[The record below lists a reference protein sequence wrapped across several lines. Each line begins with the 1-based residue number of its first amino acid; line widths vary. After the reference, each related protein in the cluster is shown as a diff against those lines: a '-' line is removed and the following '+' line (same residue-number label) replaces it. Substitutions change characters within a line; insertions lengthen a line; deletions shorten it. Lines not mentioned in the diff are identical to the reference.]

1 MKHHK
6 PEPTPPGPRVSHNK
20 DPFMNLDFNLGLL
33 VCVAMLLI
41 ALYRLVT
48 GAMAS

>member
-1 MKHHK
+1 MKNRK
-6 PEPTPPGPRVSHNK
+6 PAPTPPGPRVSHNK
-20 DPFMNLDFNLGLL
+20 DPFMNLVFNVGLL

-41 ALYRLVT
+41 AVYRLVT